1 MVFEKRR
8 SLGEFHARLRQLE
21 EGLFRAEYSGDW
33 RVWSFARN
41 FGLGDETEGL
51 HFVWVLSLGEE
62 FREDVGLGGIQEK
75 FWPALA

>member
-1 MVFEKRR
+1 MDG
-8 SLGEFHARLRQLE
+8 SLAMIRLILA
-21 EGLFRAEYSGDW
+21 LMLVTAPSFAATPTDW